1 MPLEKALLDILVC
14 PQCHGP
20 VEERHTPEG
29 PGLACTACK
38 LLFPIVNDI
47 PNFLVEEA
55 RPLTK

>member
-14 PQCHGP
+14 PQCHGR
-20 VEERHTPEG
+20 VEERHTSEG
-29 PGLACTACK
+29 AGLACTTCK

-55 RPLTK
+55 RPLAK